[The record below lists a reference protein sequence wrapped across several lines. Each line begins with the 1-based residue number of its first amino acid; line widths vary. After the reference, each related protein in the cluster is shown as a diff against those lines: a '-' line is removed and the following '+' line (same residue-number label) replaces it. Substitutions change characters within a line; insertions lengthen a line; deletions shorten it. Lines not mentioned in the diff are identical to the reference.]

1 MGLGLSRRRPFQSR
15 QWFPSQE
22 TGHSGGGAVRSERF
36 SPWRPWWLPVKTP
49 FSRPSQI
56 DFDRPGNLPRSSS
69 QPACASC
76 WSSSIPWFRPTPA
89 GNPKS
94 SEKRL
99 TPKTAASPRG
109 GRLRWVSI
117 RNGDASPLSRETG
130 CEQQRSLNRGGGA
143 GVGEHR
149 VVVISVASRSPRGT
163 RNLEYGASAV
173 FPCGQNP
180 PSIQT
185 TTLPHKSTSPENTVR
200 CPDWDQ
206 SVRPTNNRRGQVV
219 PVRELAGSGNA
230 RLWPHGKTAEAPYS
244 KFAQPRPIDSPDR
257 RTTAGARSF
266 LCGSSS
272 VRGTPGCGRM
282 GRRRKRRTPG

>member
-1 MGLGLSRRRPFQSR
+1 MGVQRVVGISVASRSPR
-15 QWFPSQE
+15 
-22 TGHSGGGAVRSERF
+22 GAVTK
-36 SPWRPWWLPVKTP
+36 SP
-49 FSRPSQI
+49 
-56 DFDRPGNLPRSSS
+56 SSGRW
-69 QPACASC
+69 P
-76 WSSSIPWFRPTPA
+76 P
-89 GNPKS
+89 
-94 SEKRL
+94 
-99 TPKTAASPRG
+99 SPRG

-143 GVGEHR
+143 GVGEQR
-149 VVVISVASRSPRGT
+149 VVVISVAVRSPRGA

-185 TTLPHKSTSPENTVR
+185 TALPHNSTSPENTVR

-244 KFAQPRPIDSPDR
+244 RFAQPRPIDSTDR
-257 RTTAGARSF
+257 RTTAGATSF
-266 LCGSSS
+266 LCGNSP

-282 GRRRKRRTPG
+282 GRRRKRRTPSSPNRGQSIRPTDEQPPRPGRSCAGSGRFGERPAVARRTASVSWLV